1 MSFNNIIP
9 AWVILGDSIIKEY
22 KEGLID
28 LKKAEE
34 ELDKLGVPQSMKDRL
49 YKDS

>member
-1 MSFNNIIP
+1 MSITP
-9 AWVILGDSIIKEY
+9 AWLILGNSIIMEY

-28 LKKAEE
+28 LRKAEE
-34 ELDKLGVPQSMKDRL
+34 ELDKLDVPQSMKDRL